1 MKKFDYAAKN
11 YGSASRTT
19 YDEGLRQY
27 FLKIYALMSSGLV
40 ITAVTAFAIFSTPA
54 LTQLMFNISPA
65 GYLQGMTGIGMIISF
80 APLAISLY
88 FAFGSGRMSADT
100 ARTLFWVYAA
110 LMGAS
115 LASLGFIYTGASIT
129 KTLFICS
136 GMFAGMSLYGY
147 TTKKDL
153 TSVGSFLT
161 MGLLGLILASV
172 INLFFKSPAIE
183 FVLSIIGVFIFTGLI
198 AWDTQKLKALYFN
211 GADDK
216 SGIMAVFTLY
226 LDFINLFIYLL
237 RFFGVRKENE

>member
-27 FLKIYALMSSGLV
+27 FLKIYALMSSGLA

-115 LASLGFIYTGASIT
+115 LASL
-129 KTLFICS
+129 
-136 GMFAGMSLYGY
+136 
-147 TTKKDL
+147 
-153 TSVGSFLT
+153 
-161 MGLLGLILASV
+161 
-172 INLFFKSPAIE
+172 
-183 FVLSIIGVFIFTGLI
+183 I

-216 SGIMAVFTLY
+216 SGIMAAFTLY